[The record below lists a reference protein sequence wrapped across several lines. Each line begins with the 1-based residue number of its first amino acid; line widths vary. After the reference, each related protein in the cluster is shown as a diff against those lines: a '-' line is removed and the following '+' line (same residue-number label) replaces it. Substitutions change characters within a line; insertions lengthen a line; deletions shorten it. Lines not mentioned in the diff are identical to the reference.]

1 MSEPCK
7 IFMIERFAKTT
18 FGKMFILN
26 VWQGFKYSCGID
38 YVSTGLSQVLKKRK
52 ISKLIPWAKSLLKIN
67 SKECI
72 L

>member
-7 IFMIERFAKTT
+7 IFMIERFGKTT

-26 VWQGFKYSCGID
+26 VYSCGIH

>member
-26 VWQGFKYSCGID
+26 VYSCGID